1 MQDLLKYLNS
11 QGRIPELL
19 AYIIQQGRF
28 ENLTGI
34 GDIHKVDETYK
45 AIIKG
50 MLDAI
55 NAQLVIAR
63 VELRL
68 INKQFVMAGVGDEVV
83 IETPKVKIITSQY
96 IRELPERI
104 QDDIENKEYDS
115 VITKSRTLL
124 EEVLI
129 FIIEKMTFERYK
141 SNGDLVKIYQ
151 DATELL
157 NMRQKGD
164 WDKRVIGKTGSG
176 LIVSALAFQGN
187 PYDGHT
193 LSAHSEQIAR
203 LTGYEPVEALTD
215 RGYRGKKR
223 GGNMAI
229 SIPSSGSPGQNYYQK
244 RKARKKFCKRAGIEP
259 VIGHLKSDHRMM
271 RNYLKGTLGDAINTM
286 MAAEAYN
293 MRHWMNKHALS
304 SFVSWLLT
312 LVRRLEN
319 VLFENEN
326 QYAWKDSTLAMVAK

>member
-1 MQDLLKYLNS
+1 MQDLLKYLNP

-19 AYIIQQGRF
+19 SYLTQQGRF

-68 INKQFVMAGVGDEVV
+68 LNKKFVMAGIGEEVV

-104 QDDIENKEYDS
+104 KDDLENKDYDS

-151 DATELL
+151 DATELM

-164 WDKRVIGKTGSG
+164 WDKRVNELLGG
-176 LIVSALAFQGN
+176 LHKLVSAISSMRNMNSDAHGAGSSRINIKKREAL
-187 PYDGHT
+187 
-193 LSAHSEQIAR
+193 LVAHSSMMLAEYW
-203 LTGYEPVEALTD
+203 LSVFE
-215 RGYRGKKR
+215 GK
-223 GGNMAI
+223 
-229 SIPSSGSPGQNYYQK
+229 
-244 RKARKKFCKRAGIEP
+244 E
-259 VIGHLKSDHRMM
+259 
-271 RNYLKGTLGDAINTM
+271 
-286 MAAEAYN
+286 
-293 MRHWMNKHALS
+293 
-304 SFVSWLLT
+304 
-312 LVRRLEN
+312 
-319 VLFENEN
+319 
-326 QYAWKDSTLAMVAK
+326 

>member
-1 MQDLLKYLNS
+1 MDYSLLINRKIIDILIGDMKLYGEFSLPYMKGPDLCQLSTTFGLARTYTWGNNRVGANKSRWEYMQDLMKFLN
-11 QGRIPELL
+11 QQDRIPELL
-19 AYIIQQGRF
+19 SYLIQQGRF

-68 INKQFVMAGVGDEVV
+68 VNKRFVLAGIGEEVV

-104 QDDIENKEYDS
+104 KDDLENKDYDS

-157 NMRQKGD
+157 NMRQKSD
-164 WDKRVIGKTGSG
+164 WDKRVNELLGGLHKLVSAISSMRNMNSDAHGAGSG
-176 LIVSALAFQGN
+176 RINIKKREAL
-187 PYDGHT
+187 
-193 LSAHSEQIAR
+193 LVAHSSMMLAEYWLSIQ
-203 LTGYEPVEALTD
+203 E
-215 RGYRGKKR
+215 GK
-223 GGNMAI
+223 
-229 SIPSSGSPGQNYYQK
+229 
-244 RKARKKFCKRAGIEP
+244 E
-259 VIGHLKSDHRMM
+259 
-271 RNYLKGTLGDAINTM
+271 
-286 MAAEAYN
+286 
-293 MRHWMNKHALS
+293 
-304 SFVSWLLT
+304 
-312 LVRRLEN
+312 
-319 VLFENEN
+319 
-326 QYAWKDSTLAMVAK
+326 

>member
-1 MQDLLKYLNS
+1 MDFSLLINRRIIDILIGDVKLYGEFSLPYMSGPDLCNLSTTFGLARTYTWGNSRIGANKSRWEYMQDLLKYLNP

-19 AYIIQQGRF
+19 SYLTQQGRF

-68 INKQFVMAGVGDEVV
+68 LNKKFVMAGIGEEVV
-83 IETPKVKIITSQY
+83 IETPKVIIITSQY

-104 QDDIENKEYDS
+104 KDDLENKDYDS

-151 DATELL
+151 DATELM

-164 WDKRVIGKTGSG
+164 WDKRVNELLGG
-176 LIVSALAFQGN
+176 LHKLVSAISSMRNMNSDAHGAGSSRINIKKREAL
-187 PYDGHT
+187 
-193 LSAHSEQIAR
+193 LVAHSSMMLAEYW
-203 LTGYEPVEALTD
+203 LSVHE
-215 RGYRGKKR
+215 GK
-223 GGNMAI
+223 
-229 SIPSSGSPGQNYYQK
+229 
-244 RKARKKFCKRAGIEP
+244 E
-259 VIGHLKSDHRMM
+259 
-271 RNYLKGTLGDAINTM
+271 
-286 MAAEAYN
+286 
-293 MRHWMNKHALS
+293 
-304 SFVSWLLT
+304 
-312 LVRRLEN
+312 
-319 VLFENEN
+319 
-326 QYAWKDSTLAMVAK
+326 

>member
-1 MQDLLKYLNS
+1 MDFSLLINRRIIDILIGDVKLYGEFSLPYMSGPDLCNLSTTFGLARTYTWGNSRIGANKSRWEYMQDLLKYLNP

-19 AYIIQQGRF
+19 SYLTQQGRF

-68 INKQFVMAGVGDEVV
+68 LNKKFVMAGIGEEVV

-104 QDDIENKEYDS
+104 KDDLENKDYDS

-164 WDKRVIGKTGSG
+164 WDKRVNELLGGLHKLVSVISSMRNMNSDAHGAGSSR
-176 LIVSALAFQGN
+176 INIKKREAL
-187 PYDGHT
+187 
-193 LSAHSEQIAR
+193 LVAHSSMMLAEYW
-203 LTGYEPVEALTD
+203 LSVHE
-215 RGYRGKKR
+215 GK
-223 GGNMAI
+223 
-229 SIPSSGSPGQNYYQK
+229 
-244 RKARKKFCKRAGIEP
+244 E
-259 VIGHLKSDHRMM
+259 
-271 RNYLKGTLGDAINTM
+271 
-286 MAAEAYN
+286 
-293 MRHWMNKHALS
+293 
-304 SFVSWLLT
+304 
-312 LVRRLEN
+312 
-319 VLFENEN
+319 
-326 QYAWKDSTLAMVAK
+326 

>member
-1 MQDLLKYLNS
+1 MDFSLLINRKIIDILIGDVKLYGEFSLPYMSGPDLCNLSTTFGLARTYTWGNSRIGANKSRWEYMQDLLKYLNP

-19 AYIIQQGRF
+19 SYLTQQGRF

-68 INKQFVMAGVGDEVV
+68 LNKKFVMAGIGEEVV

-104 QDDIENKEYDS
+104 KDDLENKDYDS

-124 EEVLI
+124 EEVLF

-164 WDKRVIGKTGSG
+164 WDKRVNELLGG
-176 LIVSALAFQGN
+176 LHKLVSAISSMRNMNSDAHGAGSSRINIKKREAL
-187 PYDGHT
+187 
-193 LSAHSEQIAR
+193 LVAHSSMMLAEYW
-203 LTGYEPVEALTD
+203 LSVFE
-215 RGYRGKKR
+215 GK
-223 GGNMAI
+223 
-229 SIPSSGSPGQNYYQK
+229 
-244 RKARKKFCKRAGIEP
+244 E
-259 VIGHLKSDHRMM
+259 
-271 RNYLKGTLGDAINTM
+271 
-286 MAAEAYN
+286 
-293 MRHWMNKHALS
+293 
-304 SFVSWLLT
+304 
-312 LVRRLEN
+312 
-319 VLFENEN
+319 
-326 QYAWKDSTLAMVAK
+326 